1 MNNYYEQFVIY
12 YIAHCI
18 LDHNAIMS
26 CGTLLGD
33 LESIAASLQDDKVT
47 VRKKAADKLND
58 LLQNATVISLLCNQ
72 TIACSNSNE
81 SAKGL
86 GGSLF
91 TWNNLYR
98 ATFRYMLKEADKLQK
113 DQEKSSKG
121 FAFSQSQG

>member
-1 MNNYYEQFVIY
+1 
-12 YIAHCI
+12 
-18 LDHNAIMS
+18 MS

-33 LESIAASLQDDKVT
+33 LEAIAASLQDDKVN

-81 SAKGL
+81 SGNGL
-86 GGSLF
+86 GRSLF